1 MNINYFS
8 DLVRKIVDVITGR
21 YVDNLIVKA
30 RHNGVIEGLNIGLE
44 IVNSYMPTVSVLP
57 FLIAKQIEN
66 KMSEISKYQINISK
80 DELIDLTD

>member
-1 MNINYFS
+1 
-8 DLVRKIVDVITGR
+8 
-21 YVDNLIVKA
+21 
-30 RHNGVIEGLNIGLE
+30 VIEGLNIGLE